1 MVANITSLM
10 GSIAD
15 NGSGNHYAYR
25 ASKAALNMVSMSLA
39 IDLKPHNIIVLPL
52 HPGHVKTDMGGNGK
66 IDTFT
71 CVSGLLSVID
81 NSDISKTGSFFNYDG
96 KPLPW

>member
-1 MVANITSLM
+1 MANITSLM

-15 NGSGNHYAYR
+15 NGSGSHYAYR
-25 ASKAALNMVSMSLA
+25 ASKAGLNIISKSLA
-39 IDLKPHNIIVLPL
+39 VDLAPDNIIVLPL

-71 CVSGLLSVID
+71 CVSGLLNVIN
-81 NSDISKTGSFFNYDG
+81 NSDISKSGSFFNYDG